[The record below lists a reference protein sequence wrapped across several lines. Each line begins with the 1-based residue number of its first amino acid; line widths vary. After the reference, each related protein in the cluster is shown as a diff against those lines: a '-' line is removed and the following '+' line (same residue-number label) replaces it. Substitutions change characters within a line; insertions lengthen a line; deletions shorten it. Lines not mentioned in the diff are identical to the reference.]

1 MRPVLRGLC
10 RYAEVVDGTLT
21 LFDIAEMNDA
31 IDVLDENTWRAQEAA
46 KNGR

>member
-10 RYAEVVDGTLT
+10 RYAEVIDGTLT
-21 LFDIAEMNDA
+21 LFDVAEMNDA
-31 IDVLDENTWRAQEAA
+31 IDVLDENSWRAQEAA